1 MKSIVALKLLEKL
14 PSTVRWFTLNFDC
27 WVSAS
32 EFCTKC
38 FGDEAIIVQMNS
50 LSGRIVLVTTEP
62 LKRWVEDA
70 PIYDAVVFDPDGFK
84 LNDVYIY
91 MLDD

>member
-1 MKSIVALKLLEKL
+1 MKSIEALKLLEQL
-14 PSTVRWFTLNFDC
+14 PSTVRWFTLTFDC
-27 WVSAS
+27 WESAS

-38 FGDEAIIVQMNS
+38 FGKEAIIVQMLS
-50 LSGRIVLVTTEP
+50 LSGHIVLCTTEP

-70 PIYDAVVFDPDGFK
+70 PIYDAVVIDPDGLK

-91 MLDD
+91 MIEE